1 MKIIEELSD
10 YMNEELD
17 DAEKYVRKAL
27 EVKDT
32 WKDMANLFFNLSNEE
47 MTHMNRLHNEATKII
62 DEYRKRDGE
71 PPNTMLAIYEYIHKK
86 LIDKSG
92 KVKALQAL
100 YQNGA

>member
-17 DAEKYVRKAL
+17 DAEKYVKKAL
-27 EVKDT
+27 DVKDK
-32 WKDMANLFFNLSNEE
+32 WKDMANMFFTLSSEE
-47 MTHMNRLHNEATKII
+47 LNHMNRLHNEATKLI
-62 DEYRKRDGE
+62 DEYRKRDGD
-71 PPNTMLAIYEYIHKK
+71 PPATMLAIYEYIHKK
-86 LIDKSG
+86 LIDKAG